1 MNAPASTPQA
11 DALQRAERQAQVV
24 RALSAVPRL
33 TKSQFEKL
41 FGEGA
46 QDMLLVTYLSNVT
59 KMQLMLAEK
68 LQTASLLI

>member
-1 MNAPASTPQA
+1 
-11 DALQRAERQAQVV
+11 
-24 RALSAVPRL
+24 VPGL

-41 FGEGA
+41 FGESA
-46 QDMLLVTYLSNVT
+46 QDALLVTYLSNVT